1 MAKLEDILSPS
12 FGSMRRQIRTARRH
26 PTEMLWR
33 RCLSIG
39 STFCESVVDAGLLS
53 WEQMVSSACRYCLGA
68 TKNRGVIYWQ
78 IDQEGRMHDGK
89 VMYYGPDCHRL
100 KDCNPTWIS
109 ALLAIR
115 EHRPKD
121 AYTTSHCFFGLHLLM
136 DDGRRLMD
144 DGRWLMCDVV
154 AVVEAEKSAVIL
166 SEIYPQY
173 IWLAAGGLGEVQTDK
188 FRPLRGH
195 RVVLFPDTDPDGKA
209 FDHWFKAADE
219 VMQSPFWE
227 ESPPIRV
234 SAFLEQHA
242 SEDQKRRKIDL
253 VDFLKESGRI

>member
-1 MAKLEDILSPS
+1 MKMAKLEDILSPS

-53 WEQMVSSACRYCLGA
+53 WEQMVSSTCRYCLGA

-144 DGRWLMCDVV
+144 VVV

-173 IWLAAGGLGEVQTDK
+173 IWLAAGGLGEVQADK

-209 FDHWFKAADE
+209 FDHWFKAAEE

>member
-1 MAKLEDILSPS
+1 M
-12 FGSMRRQIRTARRH
+12 
-26 PTEMLWR
+26 
-33 RCLSIG
+33 
-39 STFCESVVDAGLLS
+39 VDAGLLS

-78 IDQEGRMHDGK
+78 IDREGRVHDGK

-121 AYTTSHCFFGLHLLM
+121 SYTTSHCFFGLHLLTGDVGREM
-136 DDGRRLMD
+136 D
-144 DGRWLMCDVV
+144 DVV

-173 IWLAAGGLGEVQTDK
+173 IWLAAGGLGEVQADK

-209 FDHWFKAADE
+209 FDHWFKAAEE

-242 SEDQKRRKIDL
+242 SEAQKRRKIDL

>member
-136 DDGRRLMD
+136 DDGRWLMD

-173 IWLAAGGLGEVQTDK
+173 IWLAAGGLGEVQADK

-209 FDHWFKAADE
+209 FDHWFKAAEE

>member
-1 MAKLEDILSPS
+1 
-12 FGSMRRQIRTARRH
+12 
-26 PTEMLWR
+26 MLWR

-121 AYTTSHCFFGLHLLM
+121 SYTTSHCFFGLHLLM
-136 DDGRRLMD
+136 DDGRWLMD

-173 IWLAAGGLGEVQTDK
+173 IWLAAGGLGEVQADK
-188 FRPLRGH
+188 FRPLREH

-209 FDHWFKAADE
+209 FDHWFKAAEE

>member
-12 FGSMRRQIRTARRH
+12 FCSMRRQIRTARRH

-78 IDQEGRMHDGK
+78 IDQEGRVYDGK
-89 VMYYGPDCHRL
+89 VMYYGPDCHR
-100 KDCNPTWIS
+100 
-109 ALLAIR
+109 
-115 EHRPKD
+115 
-121 AYTTSHCFFGLHLLM
+121 
-136 DDGRRLMD
+136 DGRRLMD

-173 IWLAAGGLGEVQTDK
+173 IWLAAGGLGEVQADK

>member
-1 MAKLEDILSPS
+1 MKMAKLKDILSPS

-33 RCLSIG
+33 QCLSIG
-39 STFCESVVDAGLLS
+39 STFCESVVNAGLLS

-78 IDQEGRMHDGK
+78 IDQEGRVHDGK

-100 KDCNPTWIS
+100 N

-121 AYTTSHCFFGLHLLM
+121 AYTTSHCFFGLHLLTGDVGCEM
-136 DDGRRLMD
+136 D
-144 DGRWLMCDVV
+144 DVV

-173 IWLAAGGLGEVQTDK
+173 IWLAAGGLGEVQADK
-188 FRPLRGH
+188 FRPLRG
-195 RVVLFPDTDPDGKA
+195 RKVVLFPDTDPGGKA
-209 FDHWFKAADE
+209 FDHWFKAAEE
-219 VMQSPFWE
+219 VMQSLFWE
-227 ESPPIRV
+227 DSPPIRV
-234 SAFLEQHA
+234 SGFLEQHA

>member
-1 MAKLEDILSPS
+1 
-12 FGSMRRQIRTARRH
+12 
-26 PTEMLWR
+26 
-33 RCLSIG
+33 
-39 STFCESVVDAGLLS
+39 
-53 WEQMVSSACRYCLGA
+53 
-68 TKNRGVIYWQ
+68 
-78 IDQEGRMHDGK
+78 
-89 VMYYGPDCHRL
+89 
-100 KDCNPTWIS
+100 
-109 ALLAIR
+109 
-115 EHRPKD
+115 
-121 AYTTSHCFFGLHLLM
+121 M
-136 DDGRRLMD
+136 DDGRWLMD

-173 IWLAAGGLGEVQTDK
+173 IWLAAGGLGEVQADK

-209 FDHWFKAADE
+209 FDHWFKAAEE

>member
-173 IWLAAGGLGEVQTDK
+173 IWLAAGGLGEVQADK

-195 RVVLFPDTDPDGKA
+195 RVVLFPDTDSDGKA

>member
-1 MAKLEDILSPS
+1 MTMKMAKLEDILSPS

-39 STFCESVVDAGLLS
+39 STFCESVVNAGLLS

-121 AYTTSHCFFGLHLLM
+121 SYTTSHCFFGLHLLTGDVGREM
-136 DDGRRLMD
+136 D
-144 DGRWLMCDVV
+144 DVV

-173 IWLAAGGLGEVQTDK
+173 IWLAAGGLGEVQADK

>member
-144 DGRWLMCDVV
+144 VGRWLMCDVV

-173 IWLAAGGLGEVQTDK
+173 IWLAAGGLGEVQADK

>member
-12 FGSMRRQIRTARRH
+12 FSSMRRQIRTARRH

-144 DGRWLMCDVV
+144 VVV

-173 IWLAAGGLGEVQTDK
+173 IWLAAGGLGEVQADK

-209 FDHWFKAADE
+209 FDHWFKAAEE